1 MSESSELTELRKRI
15 DEIDTRLLELI
26 SDRARLAKEVAAVKG
41 QTESNNSFYR
51 PEREAQVLRKII
63 DRNKGPL
70 SEEEIARL
78 FREIMSACLA
88 LEQVLNIAYLGP
100 EGTFTQAAALK
111 HFGHSVKTSALSSI
125 DQVFREVESATCHY
139 GVVPIENSIEGVV
152 NHTLDML
159 INSPLLIC
167 GEVELR
173 IHHHLLTR
181 AKKLDQIKQVYSHQQ
196 SLAQCRAWLDAHLL
210 DAERTA
216 VSSNGEA
223 AKLVSSKNHAAA
235 IAGESAAEFYDLPIL
250 YRNIEDHPENTTRFL
265 VLGKHDTK
273 PSGKD
278 KTSILFS
285 APNRPGALH
294 DMLACFAENN
304 VSMTRIESRP
314 SRMGMWDY
322 VFFVDVEGHVQNTN
336 VVAAL
341 KKLENVASM
350 VKVLGSYPVA
360 VL

>member
-1 MSESSELTELRKRI
+1 MSESSKLTELRKRI

-26 SDRARLAKEVAAVKG
+26 SDRARLAKEVAKVKG
-41 QTESNNSFYR
+41 QTENNNNFYR

-63 DRNKGPL
+63 DQNKGPL

-88 LEQVLNIAYLGP
+88 LEQILNIAYLGP

-111 HFGHSVKTSALSSI
+111 HFGHSVKTSALGSI
-125 DQVFREVESATCHY
+125 DQVFREVESDTCHY

-181 AKKLDQIKQVYSHQQ
+181 AKKLDQVKQVYSHQQ
-196 SLAQCRAWLDAHLL
+196 SLAQCRAWLDAHML
-210 DAERTA
+210 DAERIA

-223 AKLVSSKNHAAA
+223 ANLVSSKNHAAA
-235 IAGESAAEFYDLPIL
+235 IAGETAAEFYDLPIL

-265 VLGKHDTK
+265 VLGKHDTL

-285 APNRPGALH
+285 APNRAGALH
-294 DMLACFAENN
+294 DMLACFSENN

-322 VFFVDVEGHVQNTN
+322 VFFVDVEGHAQNSN

-341 KKLENVASM
+341 KKLESVASM
-350 VKVLGSYPVA
+350 VKILGSYPIA

>member
-1 MSESSELTELRKRI
+1 MSEHSRLVDLRKRI
-15 DEIDTRLLELI
+15 DDIDDRLLKLI
-26 SDRARLAKEVAAVKG
+26 SERARLAKEVAQVKG
-41 QTESNNSFYR
+41 ETENSNSFYR

-63 DRNKGPL
+63 ERNNGPL
-70 SEEEIARL
+70 SEEEMARL

-100 EGTFTQAAALK
+100 EGTFTQTAALK
-111 HFGHSVKTSALSSI
+111 HFGHSVSTTALGSI
-125 DQVFREVESATCHY
+125 DQVFREVESGACHY

-159 INSPLLIC
+159 INSSLLIC

-181 AKKLDQIKQVYSHQQ
+181 AKNLDQIKQVYSHQQ
-196 SLAQCRAWLDAHLL
+196 SLAQCRTWLDTRLL
-210 DAERTA
+210 EAERIT
-216 VSSNGEA
+216 VSSNAEA
-223 AKLVSSKNHAAA
+223 AKLVGRRKTVAA
-235 IAGESAAEFYDLPIL
+235 IAGETAAEYYNLPIL
-250 YRNIEDHPENTTRFL
+250 FRNIEDHPDNTTRFL
-265 VLGKHDTK
+265 VLGRHETR

-285 APNRPGALH
+285 AANRPGALH
-294 DMLACFAENN
+294 DMLSCFASNN

-314 SRMGMWDY
+314 SRLGMWDY
-322 VFFVDVEGHVQNTN
+322 VFFVDVEGHAEDTH

-341 KKLENVASM
+341 KKLKEAASM
-350 VKVLGSYPVA
+350 VKLLGSYPIA